1 MMAFPK
7 GRLRLGSEALQG
19 SRLAAP
25 PLPSLIACHGS
36 EEAMFIRQLDYLVT
50 LAREKHF
57 ARAAEACCVSQPALS
72 AAIRHLEEEL
82 GVSIVQRGHRFQDFT
97 PEGERIL
104 DWARQTLAAWEGLR
118 QEASIA
124 RTQLT
129 GTLRLGAIPTTMPI
143 VSLLTGP
150 FRAAHADVRQ
160 RVHSLSTEE
169 IARGLDDFELD
180 LGLTYLEDQ
189 RLEGFRIL
197 PLYRER
203 YMLLARDGSSF
214 GDRRAMSWTDAAELP
229 LCLLTPNMQNRRI
242 IDAAF
247 RRANAL
253 PRVAVETDS
262 VFALYSHVRCA
273 ELFSIVPHSLL
284 CLFEMREE
292 LTAIPLT
299 PELNRA
305 IGLIAL
311 DHDPPLPLVAAAWAI
326 VQALDLEAR
335 FNHLISSAYQPIRA
349 NE

>member
-1 MMAFPK
+1 
-7 GRLRLGSEALQG
+7 
-19 SRLAAP
+19 
-25 PLPSLIACHGS
+25 
-36 EEAMFIRQLDYLVT
+36 MFIRQLDYLVT

-82 GVSIVQRGHRFQDFT
+82 GISIVQRGQRFQDFT

-104 DWARQTLAAWEGLR
+104 DWARQTLVAWEGLR

-124 RTQLT
+124 RTHLT
-129 GTLRLGAIPTTMPI
+129 GTLRLGAIPTALPI

-150 FRAAHADVRQ
+150 YRAAHAEVRQ
-160 RVHSLSTEE
+160 RVQSLSTEE
-169 IARGLDDFELD
+169 IMRGLDDFELD

-203 YMLLARDGSSF
+203 YVLLARDASSL
-214 GDRRAMSWTDAAELP
+214 RNRKAMSWANAAELP
-229 LCLLTPNMQNRRI
+229 LCLLTPDMQNRRI
-242 IDAAF
+242 FDAAF
-247 RRANAL
+247 RRLHAQ
-253 PRVAVETDS
+253 PRVAVETNS
-262 VFALYSHVRCA
+262 IFALYSHVRCA

-292 LTAIPLT
+292 LTVIPLT

-311 DHDPPLPLVAAAWAI
+311 DHDPPLHLVAAAWEI
-326 VQALDLEAR
+326 MQTVDLEAR
-335 FNHLISSAYQPIRA
+335 FDRLISGDYQPIHA